1 MNREQ
6 KRLRVLIVSS
16 SEKAEHLLRDLLPS
30 ASFSPIG
37 SVSSIGEAKRTI
49 LRSSVD
55 VLIINAPLKD
65 EFGTQFAIQ
74 AADTHNMGV
83 LMLVRSEFFGPVSE
97 KAGKFGVLVLSK
109 PVNRVLASQAVG
121 LLAAM
126 RRKVGALEKE
136 ASSLQRKMEEI
147 RLVNR
152 AKLVLMEHLNMS
164 EAQAHRYIEKSAMD
178 SCTKRSEVAETII
191 RTYEN

>member
-49 LRSSVD
+49 LRSPVD

-74 AADTHNMGV
+74 AADTHNIGV

-109 PVNRVLASQAVG
+109 PVNGCWLPRLSDCWPLCAGKWERWKKRLPLSNALSQSSVL
-121 LLAAM
+121 
-126 RRKVGALEKE
+126 
-136 ASSLQRKMEEI
+136 
-147 RLVNR
+147 
-152 AKLVLMEHLNMS
+152 
-164 EAQAHRYIEKSAMD
+164 
-178 SCTKRSEVAETII
+178 
-191 RTYEN
+191 

>member
-1 MNREQ
+1 
-6 KRLRVLIVSS
+6 
-16 SEKAEHLLRDLLPS
+16 
-30 ASFSPIG
+30 
-37 SVSSIGEAKRTI
+37 
-49 LRSSVD
+49 
-55 VLIINAPLKD
+55 
-65 EFGTQFAIQ
+65 
-74 AADTHNMGV
+74 
-83 LMLVRSEFFGPVSE
+83 
-97 KAGKFGVLVLSK
+97 
-109 PVNRVLASQAVG
+109 
-121 LLAAM
+121 M

>member
-1 MNREQ
+1 MVRF
-6 KRLRVLIVSS
+6 
-16 SEKAEHLLRDLLPS
+16 A
-30 ASFSPIG
+30 SPI
-37 SVSSIGEAKRTI
+37 E
-49 LRSSVD
+49 
-55 VLIINAPLKD
+55 
-65 EFGTQFAIQ
+65 
-74 AADTHNMGV
+74 DTEPMG
-83 LMLVRSEFFGPVSE
+83 
-97 KAGKFGVLVLSK
+97 
-109 PVNRVLASQAVG
+109 
-121 LLAAM
+121 
-126 RRKVGALEKE
+126 EKE